1 MRRQF
6 ELKVFKIKRDDLG
19 LSFSERPSKGDKS
32 SKSKKGKVKEI
43 KIWGLSL
50 KVITET
56 LLNTLRKQGYQPTAL
71 TLKRREPFRLDE
83 NAGVKM
89 GLFFFT
95 LKPLRKV
102 SRMEEIIT
110 GIERMSDEEAF
121 YWYAKCANGKNAQ
134 RSRKA
139 LRILLSDE

>member
-1 MRRQF
+1 M
-6 ELKVFKIKRDDLG
+6 VYH
-19 LSFSERPSKGDKS
+19 FSEQLPQSDKS
-32 SKSKKGKVKEI
+32 SKYKKNKAKEF

-50 KVITET
+50 KALTET
-56 LLNTLRKQGYQPTAL
+56 LLDTLKKQGYRPTAL
-71 TLKRREPFRLDE
+71 NLKRKEPFSLDE
-83 NAGVKM
+83 HLGVRI

-95 LKPLRKV
+95 LKPLRKI

-110 GIERMSDEEAF
+110 GIERMSDEEAY

-139 LRILLSDE
+139 LRILLSEE